1 MIGLCMN
8 VFRFFCGVF
17 LLLCGSVHAQA
28 SGITDIE
35 TLIAAQKDKVGAILL
50 QQQRGLADGCGQLA
64 VLMPSA
70 VTVYEPLEM
79 AAGKPVKGSWQ
90 VRYAVDVCGMAQ
102 LRNIAMDVVNGNVAL
117 ADMVPGD
124 TLTDRALQK
133 DVVKSFGMAAQVAM
147 PKCVGKPVIRET
159 RVRVHP
165 KTAKDPWEE
174 LWIGRMCGRDV
185 GQVVRFVPNT
195 NGTTFRM
202 SLPKSASEK

>member
-1 MIGLCMN
+1 MLR
-8 VFRFFCGVF
+8 VFAFA
-17 LLLCGSVHAQA
+17 LLLVGMLPVAWGQA
-28 SGITDIE
+28 KGVSDIE
-35 TLIAAQKDKVGAILL
+35 ALIAAQKDKVGAILL
-50 QQQRGLADGCGQLA
+50 QQQRGLADGCGKIA

-90 VRYAVDVCGMAQ
+90 VRYAVDVCGIAS
-102 LRNIAMDVVNGNVAL
+102 LRNIVMDVVGGNVAL
-117 ADMVPGD
+117 AEMVPGD

-133 DVVKSFGMAAQVAM
+133 DVIKSFDMAAEVAM
-147 PKCVGKPVIRET
+147 PKCVDNPVIREA

-202 SLPKSASEK
+202 SLPKTASEK